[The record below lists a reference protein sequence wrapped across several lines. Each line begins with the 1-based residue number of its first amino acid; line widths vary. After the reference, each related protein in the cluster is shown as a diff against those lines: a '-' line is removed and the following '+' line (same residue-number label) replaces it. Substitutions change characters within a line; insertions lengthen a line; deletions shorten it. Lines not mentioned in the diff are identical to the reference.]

1 MSEDC
6 RGNHNKIEKK
16 NGHLNSGAMVK
27 TASFK
32 RTRGSGSTY
41 THNKNVK
48 LMFMPAKKTQ
58 KKPKKAKKELLPI
71 EMKNDDEI
79 NSVLFF

>member
-16 NGHLNSGAMVK
+16 NGHLNSGARVK

-48 LMFMPAKKTQ
+48 LMFLPAKKNQ
-58 KKPKKAKKELLPI
+58 KGEKSGQLK
-71 EMKNDDEI
+71 
-79 NSVLFF
+79 

>member
-16 NGHLNSGAMVK
+16 NGHLNSGARVK

-48 LMFMPAKKTQ
+48 LMFLPAKKQT
-58 KKPKKAKKELLPI
+58 KKAKKAA
-71 EMKNDDEI
+71 N
-79 NSVLFF
+79 